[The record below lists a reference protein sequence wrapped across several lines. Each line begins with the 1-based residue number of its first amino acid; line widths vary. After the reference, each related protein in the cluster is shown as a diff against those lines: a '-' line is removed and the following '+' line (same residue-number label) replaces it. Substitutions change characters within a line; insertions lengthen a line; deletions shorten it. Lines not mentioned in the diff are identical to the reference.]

1 VKLRKLLIHKGIPRV
16 LCLVI
21 VVIVVV
27 VVVILEVIIAVKEV
41 VRVTYGVVE
50 STEAQKR
57 RTWI

>member
-21 VVIVVV
+21 VVIVV